1 MENRSQ
7 RKKNIDI
14 LEDIQ
19 RVLKGLLTETD
30 QLKRD
35 VRYIK
40 TQIQFND
47 KIKQDLQEQN
57 PKPEEPISVGWRLW

>member
-1 MENRSQ
+1 MDKPPQ

-19 RVLKGLLTETD
+19 LTLKGILTETD

-40 TQIQFND
+40 TLIELKVNVN
-47 KIKQDLQEQN
+47 KPPE
-57 PKPEEPISVGWRLW
+57 PKPESTGWFW

>member
-1 MENRSQ
+1 MDKPTQ

-19 RVLKGLLTETD
+19 LTLKGLLTETD

-35 VRYIK
+35 IRYIK
-40 TQIQFND
+40 TFMQI
-47 KIKQDLQEQN
+47 KEKVKQDLDQLK
-57 PKPEEPISVGWRLW
+57 KPEEPSETGWRLW

>member
-1 MENRSQ
+1 MDRPPL

-19 RVLKGLLTETD
+19 LTLKGLLTETD

-35 VRYIK
+35 IRYIK
-40 TQIQFND
+40 TFMQT
-47 KIKQDLQEQN
+47 KEKVKQDLDQLN
-57 PKPEEPISVGWRLW
+57 KKPQEPIENGWRLW

>member
-1 MENRSQ
+1 MDNPPQ

-19 RVLKGLLTETD
+19 LTLKGLLTETD

-40 TQIQFND
+40 TLIELKVNVN
-47 KIKQDLQEQN
+47 KPPE
-57 PKPEEPISVGWRLW
+57 PKPEPKPESTGWFW